1 MFHAT
6 KLDLTGF
13 GKKYFTFFLTAS
25 KLSLKRER
33 DKNFFDL
40 KTERRRQAKRL
51 DTLGHGF

>member
-13 GKKYFTFFLTAS
+13 EKKYFTFFLTAS

-40 KTERRRQAKRL
+40 
-51 DTLGHGF
+51 

>member
-6 KLDLTGF
+6 KFDLTGF
-13 GKKYFTFFLTAS
+13 EKKYFTFSLTAS

-40 KTERRRQAKRL
+40 
-51 DTLGHGF
+51 